1 MVPGKEGGQRTFPG
15 QLGSGR
21 EQGSCRAPTVPTLSL
36 LRTHPRAPCFVLD
49 NIMASVPYLA
59 IHPAESCP
67 ASPGQIDLRFRNPH
81 PRKQAATSQEILGS
95 VRTKPQNEQSAK
107 QKLG

>member
-1 MVPGKEGGQRTFPG
+1 MVPGKERGQRTFPG
-15 QLGSGR
+15 QLGSGW

-49 NIMASVPYLA
+49 NFMASVPYLA
-59 IHPAESCP
+59 ESCP
-67 ASPGQIDLRFRNPH
+67 ASSRQIDLRFRNPH
-81 PRKQAATSQEILGS
+81 LRKQAATSQEILGS